1 MNILK
6 FLKNIYGKK
15 IYFQTVFITLLS
27 LGTAVAQ
34 FWAAQHLGDVIDA
47 VEKGYE
53 ETMYQFLAIAVSTM
67 LYILG
72 TALFTFFSGKVK
84 AGLSRCVQI
93 RIGMKVCSAQYHA
106 MEQVDDGE
114 LLAMIT
120 KDIDSIKNWF
130 GLIMKSG
137 FLPICF
143 CLVPVCLFRW
153 CNWKFALFAL
163 CLIPL
168 NAVPNIFF
176 ARKLSPFHNNEKKAY
191 ARVLSYFTESL
202 RFVMIIKAFQLE
214 QLFRKKHKEEL
225 DQYKKIRKKRMFY
238 EKLTEEFGR
247 CYGHISRILLL
258 LLSAYFIDRG
268 QMTVGRLTS
277 VILCTELVGE
287 GLQIVGNIPL
297 YLPAA
302 KAGVYRIQK
311 LFALPEETVLQNR
324 QQLSN
329 YLYERKL
336 PIIEVRKLTFSYGNT
351 TILRDISFCVHQGEK
366 IAVVGLSG
374 CGKTTLFKL
383 LSGLYTPK
391 KGHIYFRGM
400 DFASLSP
407 EYLRNHITAATQEA
421 FLFHATLED
430 NIKIANSDGSK
441 AEIMTACKNAQLDSF
456 IQTLAHGYDTEINT
470 TIQPV
475 SNGQMQRINLAR
487 VFYRN
492 TEIFLL
498 DEPASALDS
507 DTANAIWNY
516 LFEDCADKTLLVILH
531 DLEEVCRFQKV
542 LVIDYGKIAAFGT
555 HAELIQNCG
564 LYQNLYE
571 RKVANDDKIYS

>member
-329 YLYERKL
+329 HLYERKL

-366 IAVVGLSG
+366 IAVVG
-374 CGKTTLFKL
+374 
-383 LSGLYTPK
+383 
-391 KGHIYFRGM
+391 
-400 DFASLSP
+400 
-407 EYLRNHITAATQEA
+407 HITAATQEA